1 MTQRELELK
10 REVEANAAAGAEIP
24 RHVAIIM
31 DGNGRWAKSRRLPRL
46 AGHRAGVQ
54 PVRES
59 VRACDE
65 LGVSVLTLYAFSVEN
80 WNRPRAEINGLMQAL
95 KDTLRREQAELDE
108 NNVRLRTIGRIAD
121 LSWDV
126 RRQIEKTTRA
136 LADNDGLVLNLALS
150 YGGRPEIVDAAR
162 AAAREVAAGRMRL
175 EDLDEA
181 AFGELLSTRGLPDP
195 DLLIRTSGELR
206 VSNFLLWQGAY
217 AEYYAADVYWPDF
230 DKEQFRLALEHFGQR
245 ERRFGLVSEQ
255 LKAAAPV
262 PGRAP
267 AGQPGA

>member
-1 MTQRELELK
+1 MRQRELELK
-10 REVEANAAAGAEIP
+10 REIEAAAAAGADIP

-65 LGVSVLTLYAFSVEN
+65 LGVEVLTLYAFSVEN
-80 WNRPRAEINGLMQAL
+80 WNRPRAEVNGLMQAL
-95 KDTLRREQAELDE
+95 KDTLRREEPELNE
-108 NNVRLRTIGRIAD
+108 NGVSLRTIGRITD
-121 LSWDV
+121 LPWDV
-126 RRQIEKTTRA
+126 RRQIERTTRA
-136 LADNDGLVLNLALS
+136 LEHNRGMVLNLALS
-150 YGGRPEIVDAAR
+150 YGGRPEIVEAAR
-162 AAAREVAAGRMRL
+162 KAVEEIAAGRLRL

-206 VSNFLLWQGAY
+206 VSNFLLWQIAY
-217 AEYYAADVYWPDF
+217 AEIWVTPTPWPEFGRLELYTAIRDF
-230 DKEQFRLALEHFGQR
+230 QKR
-245 ERRFGLVSEQ
+245 ERRFGRIASPSRPAET
-255 LKAAAPV
+255 AAPL
-262 PGRAP
+262 PGKK
-267 AGQPGA
+267 